1 MSYEDFKAQ
10 YVRLF
15 NNMMT
20 YSPEMVGAGHYAEKM
35 AALSDEYPEFAE
47 RVENE
52 M

>member
-1 MSYEDFKAQ
+1 MTYEEFKAQ

-15 NNMMT
+15 NNMMM
-20 YSPEMVGAGHYAEKM
+20 YSPDMVGSGMYAEKM

-52 M
+52 A

>member
-1 MSYEDFKAQ
+1 MNYEDFKAQ
-10 YVRLF
+10 YVLLF
-15 NNMMT
+15 NKMMT

-52 M
+52 A